1 MVIVLEILLVP
12 FAAWA
17 IWSLFSRFL
26 RLRAPAE
33 PADDP
38 FALVSAPLR
47 RNPKGRSSAVA
58 VEEPEGDDGDVS
70 FPPRTM

>member
-1 MVIVLEILLVP
+1 MVIFLEKILVL

-47 RNPKGRSSAVA
+47 RGPKGRSGAVA
-58 VEEPEGDDGDVS
+58 IEEPEGDDGDVL
-70 FPPRTM
+70 FPPRSM